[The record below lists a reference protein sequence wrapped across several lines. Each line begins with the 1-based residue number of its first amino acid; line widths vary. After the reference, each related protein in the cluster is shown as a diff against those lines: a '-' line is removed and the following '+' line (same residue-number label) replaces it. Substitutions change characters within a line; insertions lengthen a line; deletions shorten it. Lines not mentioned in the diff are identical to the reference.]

1 MCKFDFELINDMEEY
16 YVMKKPIYF
25 FSNKKKLFIFV
36 CVSLYILKLII
47 ILKQCGIVDR
57 YRNIM
62 F

>member
-25 FSNKKKLFIFV
+25 FSNKKNYLFL

-47 ILKQCGIVDR
+47 ILKQYGIVDR
-57 YRNIM
+57 Y
-62 F
+62 